1 MFLPIPIIVVV
12 ISLLI
17 LILSAYNFNLILG
30 CYRFLRE
37 SYDLISKSLVIL
49 TIWIIVL
56 IIIAQKNVEYK
67 KRLVINIIILFIRLA
82 ITFSTIRI
90 IIFYFFF
97 EWSLIPIFFIIIG
110 WGYQPERLKA
120 SLALFFYTL
129 FASLPLLIS
138 IILTVNWSDTIKIR
152 IIFSVETSKF
162 LWLISILAFLV
173 KFPIYLVHLWLPKA
187 HVEAPV
193 SGSIILAGV
202 LLKLGG
208 YGILRLIRITAVN
221 VFICQVLSLTLV
233 GGGIL
238 RILCIVQRDIKVVIA
253 YSSVVHIALVIAGVL
268 RLTKWGFEG
277 TMIIIL
283 AHGVCSSGIFAA
295 ANLIYERRHSRRF
308 FFNHGLLNNRR
319 MFRIFWFILIVANF
333 GGPFTYNLLG
343 EVVLILNLSFI
354 SINSLTIILMLSFFS
369 AAYRLILYSSTNQG
383 QLRTRTSPLNYL
395 TKSEIFILFSHVW
408 RLLFLCLFIFIII

>member
-1 MFLPIPIIVVV
+1 M
-12 ISLLI
+12 SLLT
-17 LILSAYNFNLILG
+17 LILSAYNFNLILS

-221 VFICQVLSLTLV
+221 VFMCQVFSLTLV

-283 AHGVCSSGIFAA
+283 AHGICSSGIFAA

>member
-277 TMIIIL
+277 TIIIIL